1 MRQGERLATK
11 ELRTNRQ
18 IRARE
23 VRVIDA
29 EGNQLGVIST
39 QSAVEMAENAGLDLV
54 EVSPN
59 ANPPVCKIIDYG
71 KYRYE
76 QEKTN
81 SRSKKESDSYQT
93 KRN

>member
-81 SRSKKESDSYQT
+81 SRSKKESNSYQT